1 MYKLRFI
8 VAAMLVI
15 SLVIGCAG
23 TKPSVEGDKQQLTG
37 EKRPSWV
44 NNPKKKSDDKIKA
57 FAGISRQYAM
67 EQDARRDAQ
76 RAAFEE
82 ALLSMGAFGKL
93 LIERAASEAGVATT
107 IVNPGVAENQL
118 SQWRAKG
125 AVLGDV
131 DEWHVEKW
139 REFSGG
145 KWSDFYVVNCLF
157 LMPRDA
163 VKRFAKEL
171 LEQQAAA
178 EKAEENQK
186 NIQRALEQMERLQT
200 EDW

>member
-1 MYKLRFI
+1 MQKLSSI
-8 VAAMLVI
+8 IAAMLVI
-15 SLVIGCAG
+15 ALAIGCAG
-23 TKPSVEGDKQQLTG
+23 TKPAVEGDKQQLSG
-37 EKRPSWV
+37 EKRPDWV
-44 NNPKKKSDDKIKA
+44 NNPKKKSNDKIKA
-57 FAGISRQYAM
+57 FAGISRQYSM

-93 LIERAASEAGVATT
+93 LIERAASEAGVSTS
-107 IVNPGVAENQL
+107 IVNPGVAENHL

-131 DEWHVEKW
+131 HEWHVEKW
-139 REFSGG
+139 RELSGG
-145 KWSDFYVVNCLF
+145 KWNEYYVVNCLF

-163 VKRFAKEL
+163 VKQFAKEL

-178 EKAEENQK
+178 EKAEENQAK
-186 NIQRALEQMERLQT
+186 IQRALEQMERLQT
-200 EDW
+200 GDW